1 MSVNAFHKAQRG
13 EITMIIKNSE
23 NTRVKLAR
31 TARSM
36 VLPLF
41 FGLIFA
47 ASILPARTQ
56 AQIIGNA
63 AADVPF
69 QFHVGNTTLPAGK
82 YVIHQ
87 LEGSD
92 LTMMEISTADGKHSA
107 LFSVESA
114 EAKTTP
120 EKTELIF
127 NKYRDQYFLSELF
140 DEGNVDWNQCCESR
154 DSKQATKE
162 VSADAWHDLAST

>member
-1 MSVNAFHKAQRG
+1 
-13 EITMIIKNSE
+13 MIIKNSE

-31 TARSM
+31 TGRSM

-56 AQIIGNA
+56 AQIIGNV

-69 QFHVGNTTLPAGK
+69 QFHVGNTTLP
-82 YVIHQ
+82 
-87 LEGSD
+87 EGSD
-92 LTMMEISTADGKHSA
+92 LTMMEISTADGKRSA

-127 NKYRDQYFLSELF
+127 NKYGDQYFLSELF
-140 DEGNVDWNQCCESR
+140 DEGNVDGSKLFESR
-154 DSKQATKE
+154 DEKQASKE
-162 VSADAWHDLAST
+162 GGADVS

>member
-1 MSVNAFHKAQRG
+1 MGVNAFHKAQRG

-56 AQIIGNA
+56 AQIIGNV

-69 QFHVGNTTLPAGK
+69 QFHVGNTTLPAGE

-87 LEGSD
+87 LERSAR
-92 LTMMEISTADGKHSA
+92 TMLQVSTWDGTRDGR
-107 LFSVESA
+107 FSG
-114 EAKTTP
+114 T
-120 EKTELIF
+120 
-127 NKYRDQYFLSELF
+127 
-140 DEGNVDWNQCCESR
+140 
-154 DSKQATKE
+154 
-162 VSADAWHDLAST
+162 

>member
-56 AQIIGNA
+56 AQIIGNVA
-63 AADVPF
+63 AEAPF
-69 QFHVGNTTLPAGK
+69 QFDVGNTTLPAGK
-82 YVIHQ
+82 YVIPE
-87 LEGSD
+87 LEGTGPSVVGS
-92 LTMMEISTADGKHSA
+92 STAGAERSG
-107 LFSVESA
+107 LWSGESA
-114 EAKTTP
+114 GAKGAP
-120 EKTELIF
+120 
-127 NKYRDQYFLSELF
+127 D
-140 DEGNVDWNQCCESR
+140 
-154 DSKQATKE
+154 
-162 VSADAWHDLAST
+162 DLG

>member
-41 FGLIFA
+41 FGLIFV

-56 AQIIGNA
+56 AQIIGNV

-87 LEGSD
+87 LEASH
-92 LTMMEISTADGKHSA
+92 LTIMEISTTDSKQST

-114 EAKTTP
+114 ETKSMT

-127 NKYRDQYFLSELF
+127 NK
-140 DEGNVDWNQCCESR
+140 
-154 DSKQATKE
+154 
-162 VSADAWHDLAST
+162 